1 MANTHFFQPTSPEG
15 SLNVESG
22 GDASEEDDDADEFGK
37 KLKIKLSRRG
47 NKIFRVSSLNLP
59 FYNDGCSLSW

>member
-1 MANTHFFQPTSPEG
+1 MNI
-15 SLNVESG
+15 ESA

-47 NKIFRVSSLNLP
+47 NKIFRVSSLNFS
-59 FYNDGCSLSW
+59 FYEVGCC